1 MKKYI
6 AIFGLA
12 ILGLTFSSCD
22 KEPSFNYPE
31 GTVGIS
37 KVTVYPTLELKGDK
51 RIILAKNAAFTDP
64 GVTALEGTTA
74 LTPVVTGLPD
84 MTTAGLYTI
93 RYVATNKDGFTASIT
108 RQVLVYDPASSAAA
122 NDLSGNYARNTNGSV
137 AVWTKIAPC
146 FYSVF
151 NPGGAPGTD
160 LTVVVFNSAGNT
172 IKIPVQVG
180 SDGTTT
186 SSASESYDLGTGT
199 YTMIIVNPGYGTGA
213 RTFIKQ

>member
-12 ILGLTFSSCD
+12 ILGLTFSSCE

-37 KVTVYPTLELKGDK
+37 KVTVYPTLELKGTK
-51 RIILAKNAAFTDP
+51 RIILAKGAAFTDP
-64 GVTALEGTTA
+64 GVTALEGTNV
-74 LTPVVTGLPD
+74 LTPAITGLPD

-93 RYVATNKDGFTASIT
+93 KYVATNKDGFTASIT

-160 LTVVVFNSAGNT
+160 LTVVIFNSTGST
-172 IKIPVQVG
+172 IKIPTQES

-186 SSASESYDLGTGT
+186 SSSSESYDLASKS
-199 YTMIIVNPGYGTGA
+199 YSLIILNPGYGPSS

>member
-12 ILGLTFSSCD
+12 ILGLTFSSCE
-22 KEPSFNYPE
+22 KEPSFNYPD

-37 KVTVYPTLELKGDK
+37 KVTNYPILTLKGDK
-51 RIILAKNAAFTDP
+51 RIIIAKGAAFNDP
-64 GVTALEGTTA
+64 GVTALEGTNA
-74 LTPVVTGLPD
+74 LTPVVTGAPD
-84 MTTAGLYTI
+84 VATAGLYTV

-160 LTVVVFNSAGNT
+160 LTVVIFNSTGST
-172 IKIPVQVG
+172 IKIPVQES

-186 SSASESYDLGTGT
+186 SSASET
-199 YTMIIVNPGYGTGA
+199 YNLTTKTYSMIIVNPGYGA
-213 RTFIKQ
+213 ASRTFIKQ